1 MLIEEI
7 NKELSICKLVDVLL
21 ISYSLYLITKRTKE
35 TVLFLL
41 TLLTNYYKYH
51 RFPFKKKKNYNFKM
65 KEEWLKKGY
74 VSEPV
79 DKMLDLKA
87 EIRNLCKEKKAVIL
101 GHFYQ
106 ADEIQKIADFIG
118 DSLALAQWAAKTD
131 AEIIVMCGVHFMG
144 ETAKILCPDKKVL
157 IPDLN
162 AGCSLADSCPADS
175 FAQFVKEH
183 PGYKVIS
190 YVNTSAAVKA
200 VTDVVVTS
208 TNARQIVDSFP
219 KDQQLIFG
227 PDKNLGNY
235 INSVTGR
242 NMLLWNGACHV
253 HEKFSV
259 EKIIE
264 LKQQYPDAEILVH
277 PECKGAVAKLA
288 DKIGSTA
295 GLLNYAINSTSKN
308 FIVATESGILY
319 EMRRKCPDKNFI
331 PAPPEDSTC
340 ACNECNFMRLN
351 TLEKLYNTLKYE
363 WPEVQVD
370 AEIARQAIK
379 PIRRMLELSK

>member
-1 MLIEEI
+1 
-7 NKELSICKLVDVLL
+7 
-21 ISYSLYLITKRTKE
+21 
-35 TVLFLL
+35 
-41 TLLTNYYKYH
+41 
-51 RFPFKKKKNYNFKM
+51 M
-65 KEEWLKKGY
+65 KEEWLKQGF

-79 DKMLDLKA
+79 DKNLDLRA
-87 EIRNLCKEKKAVIL
+87 EINRLRQEKKAVIL

-106 ADEIQKIADFIG
+106 SDEIQEIADFVG

-131 AEIIVMCGVHFMG
+131 ARIIVMCGVHFMG

-162 AGCSLADSCPADS
+162 AGCSLADSCLADR
-175 FAQFVKEH
+175 FADFVQAH
-183 PGYKVIS
+183 PDHKVIS

-208 TNARQIVDSFP
+208 TNAKQIVESFP
-219 KDQQLIFG
+219 KDEKLIFG

-235 INSVTGR
+235 INSITGR
-242 NMLLWNGACHV
+242 NMLLWDGACHV

-259 EKIIE
+259 EKILE
-264 LKQQYPDAEILVH
+264 LKQQYPDAAILVH
-277 PECKGAVAKLA
+277 PECKGAVSKLA
-288 DKIGSTA
+288 DKVASTA
-295 GLLNYAINSTSKN
+295 GLLKYAMASDKKD

-319 EMRRKCPDKNFI
+319 EMRKNCPGKNFI

-351 TLEKLYNTLKYE
+351 TLEKLYNALKYE

-370 AEIARQAIK
+370 ATVAEKAIR
-379 PIRRMLELSK
+379 PIRRMLEISAQLGL